1 MYIMTFDETI
11 LLNIIFTG
19 MKLNY
24 LNTSTIYILYQSQL
38 TKYNLSSK
46 CIMFVLIFNIL
57 CNFIS

>member
-1 MYIMTFDETI
+1 MYLMTFEETI
-11 LLNIIFTG
+11 LINIIFTE

-38 TKYNLSSK
+38 IKYNLSSK
-46 CIMFVLIFNIL
+46 CIMFVLIFNML